1 MERMADETKDSEVL
15 AKATRRRFTAED
27 KRRIL
32 TAAAACT
39 ERGALGALLRRE
51 GIYSSHL
58 STWRAAA
65 AQRELAALAPRKRGP
80 VAKQVDPSARR
91 VVELERVNARLTKR
105 LERAELIISVQ
116 KEVSELL
123 GISLPDSDEN
133 R

>member
-1 MERMADETKDSEVL
+1 MADGPKDTEVL

-32 TAAAACT
+32 SEAAACT
-39 ERGALGALLRRE
+39 QRGELGALLRRE

-65 AQRELAALAPRKRGP
+65 AQRELEALAPRKRGP
-80 VAKQVDPSARR
+80 VPKQVDPRDRR
-91 VVELERVNARLTKR
+91 VAELERANARLTKR

-116 KEVSELL
+116 KKVSEIL
-123 GISLPDSDEN
+123 GIPLPDSDEN
-133 R
+133 L

>member
-1 MERMADETKDSEVL
+1 MADEAKGTEVL

-39 ERGALGALLRRE
+39 ERGELGALLRRE

-65 AQRELAALAPRKRGP
+65 AQRELKALAPKKRGP
-80 VAKQVDPSARR
+80 KAKQVDARDR
-91 VVELERVNARLTKR
+91 RMAELERANRRLTKR
-105 LERAELIISVQ
+105 LERAELIIGV
-116 KEVSELL
+116 
-123 GISLPDSDEN
+123 
-133 R
+133 

>member
-1 MERMADETKDSEVL
+1 MADGVKDTEVL

-39 ERGALGALLRRE
+39 ERGELGALLRRE

-65 AQRELAALAPRKRGP
+65 AKRELEALAPKKRGP
-80 VAKQVDPSARR
+80 VPKVVDEQSRK
-91 VVELERVNARLTKR
+91 VVELERDIVRLKARLQ
-105 LERAELIISVQ
+105 RAEAVIDLQ
-116 KEVSELL
+116 KKVSEIL
-123 GISLPDSDEN
+123 GIPLPASDDK